1 MLRRWLRIDVRLWPY
16 EVGLWLDKV
25 LGADLVLRGWRGLSA
40 RASAALG
47 CCCLHVVVATPDLVC
62 RLWSTGRCFCA
73 TWVAIVCVVRHCGSR
88 SSGGCRG
95 GGPEGGDGGLCSV
108 RQLGGCRAV
117 TPGEALV
124 EVLGGRLLHQH
135 RGVLRLL
142 LP

>member
-1 MLRRWLRIDVRLWPY
+1 MSGRRLRIDVRLWPY
-16 EVGLWLDKV
+16 DVGLWLDRV
-25 LGADLVLRGWRGLSA
+25 LGGDLVLRGWRGMSA

-47 CCCLHVVVATPDLVC
+47 YCCLHVVVATLDLAW

-73 TWVAIVCVVRHCGSR
+73 TWVAIVWVVRRCGSR
-88 SSGGCRG
+88 SSGGCWG
-95 GGPEGGDGGLCSV
+95 GGPEGGDGGLCRV
-108 RQLGGCRAV
+108 RQLGGCRTV

-124 EVLGGRLLHQH
+124 EVLGGRLLHQR